1 MRIDFE
7 AYFDKEDDGI
17 GGSIRISRDNVMS
30 LEDIASAMKDFLLG
44 AGFSYV
50 EDVGFSKG
58 GGNMV
63 WGETL

>member
-17 GGSIRISRDNVMS
+17 GGSVRVSRDDIVN
-30 LEDIASAMKDFLLG
+30 LEDVANAMKDFLLG

-50 EDVGFSKG
+50 ADVGFAKDD
-58 GGNMV
+58 GNMV

>member
-17 GGSIRISRDNVMS
+17 GGSIRISRDDVTS

-44 AGFSYV
+44 AGFSYI
-50 EDVGFSKG
+50 EDVGFSKDD
-58 GGNMV
+58 GNMV
-63 WGETL
+63 WGETF